1 MHQVF
6 RSFVAAM
13 LGDAS
18 AFADVAEFL
27 QTMLPFTA
35 GEADGL
41 LDEARDDISGLLT
54 SPFGTVDL
62 GDIVRDARGSSS
74 TVDGESAEDR
84 RVRLARM
91 KRQRRFER
99 QALRHGVADT
109 AFGQANFLLFKQLL
123 YFDRYGKMYLA
134 DDALMGNRAFLEQ
147 VLSECAPNN

>member
-1 MHQVF
+1 MHHVF

-27 QTMLPFTA
+27 QTMLPFAA

-41 LDEARDDISGLLT
+41 LDEARNDITGLLT

-74 TVDGESAEDR
+74 TIEGESAEDR
-84 RVRLARM
+84 NARLARM

-109 AFGQANFLLFKQLL
+109 SFGQANFLLFKQLL

-134 DDALMGNRAFLEQ
+134 DESLLGNTELLKQLLAEGP
-147 VLSECAPNN
+147 A